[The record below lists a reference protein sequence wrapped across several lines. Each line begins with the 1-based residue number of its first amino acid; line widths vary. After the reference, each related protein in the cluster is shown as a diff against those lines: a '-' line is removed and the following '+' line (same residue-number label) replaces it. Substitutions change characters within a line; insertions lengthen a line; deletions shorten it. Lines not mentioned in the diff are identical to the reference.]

1 MILAVLPLCGFL
13 LSGCGGNSSGAAY
26 GSPALLAPSSLAGHT
41 LIFVDPNQT
50 QFSTTYVFAT
60 GTYTSPSGDSGT
72 YTYQVASSNA
82 NQATVNI
89 VSAFVPAITDTLT
102 FTSGTGGTF
111 VNQVAASGTFTMQ

>member
-1 MILAVLPLCGFL
+1 MILALLPLCGL
-13 LSGCGGNSSGAAY
+13 LLGGCGGNSGGAVY
-26 GSPALLAPSSLAGHT
+26 GLPSQLAPTSLAGHT
-41 LIFVDPNQT
+41 LNFVDPNQS
-50 QFSTTYVFAT
+50 QFTTTYVFAT

-72 YTYQVASSNA
+72 YTYQVSSSNT